1 MEIIQSLLHFQGEK
15 LSNNK
20 GTYLLFLEVKE
31 DITIEIGS
39 LENNH
44 FQESNYIYVGSA
56 LSPGRFKKRL
66 DRHKRKE
73 KKIF

>member
-20 GTYLLFLEVKE
+20 GTYLLFLEIKE
-31 DITIEIGS
+31 DVKIEIGS
-39 LENNH
+39 LGKQT
-44 FQESNYIYVGSA
+44 FPKSNYIYVGSA
-56 LSPGRFKKRL
+56 LGPGGLEKRL
-66 DRHKRKE
+66 DRHKRKV